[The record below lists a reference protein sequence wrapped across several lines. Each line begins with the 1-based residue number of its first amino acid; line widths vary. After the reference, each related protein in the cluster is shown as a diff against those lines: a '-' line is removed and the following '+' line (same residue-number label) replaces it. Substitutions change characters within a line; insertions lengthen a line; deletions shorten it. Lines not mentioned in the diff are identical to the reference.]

1 MNVDSKDVD
10 VFLDSICELAK
21 VNRLTGLWDHIRFE
35 EAKKD
40 LHMISLETMYFS
52 EKNSRKNVE
61 SRAIQRKKIDQ
72 VLQKLINSLN
82 E

>member
-1 MNVDSKDVD
+1 MNVELKDLD

-40 LHMISLETMYFS
+40 LKQISLETMYLS

-72 VLQKLINSLN
+72 ILHKLIDSLN